1 MKKSIYSFLL
11 SRRARLCGAM
21 LLERAGHALLAST
34 PPYPRRFAHMLQQ
47 AAMLYESCGLMEQ
60 ACHAILEAA
69 SVYENSGWPAVRIH
83 RNREGKR
90 REEKHPG
97 VFKYVH

>member
-1 MKKSIYSFLL
+1 
-11 SRRARLCGAM
+11 
-21 LLERAGHALLAST
+21 
-34 PPYPRRFAHMLQQ
+34 MLQQ